1 MKDFLNQ
8 ELAVGDY
15 VIMIGYGKNYR
26 VGVITKFTP
35 KKVRVKFYDSQ
46 WDMIQ
51 DPQQLI
57 KMYPEQL
64 TWWVLTKDQNS

>member
-8 ELAVGDY
+8 DLAVNDY

-46 WDMIQ
+46 WDTIQ
-51 DPQQLI
+51 APQQLI

-64 TWWVLTKDQNS
+64 TWWVLTKGQKS